1 MAAVLFYVENDV
13 SRFKMKD
20 KEDSIKE
27 FVEEVNIEV
36 LKDFVVDL
44 FLQNKRLFN
53 RFKNIA
59 RKEVSP
65 ADLLRCKNHINDIFW
80 DYVGYDGFIDYENA
94 YNFTID
100 LIDVLKHDV
109 QNMVDIAE
117 RSEEHTS
124 ELQSRGHLVCRLLLE
139 KKKE

>member
-1 MAAVLFYVENDV
+1 MK
-13 SRFKMKD
+13 SIKMKD
-20 KEDSIKE
+20 KEESIKE

-117 RSEEHTS
+117 WEIGRAH
-124 ELQSRGHLVCRLLLE
+124 V
-139 KKKE
+139 